1 MAEGQPS
8 RGEPLDTAQRNIVR
22 NERKAATSPKR
33 LHSLFSRDKTAGGT
47 SVVSIL
53 IRRLDLCDPGVTPFA
68 VKFVHNMDKTPRP
81 RPYHHHHQRHL
92 KI

>member
-1 MAEGQPS
+1 M
-8 RGEPLDTAQRNIVR
+8 
-22 NERKAATSPKR
+22 
-33 LHSLFSRDKTAGGT
+33 
-47 SVVSIL
+47 VSIL